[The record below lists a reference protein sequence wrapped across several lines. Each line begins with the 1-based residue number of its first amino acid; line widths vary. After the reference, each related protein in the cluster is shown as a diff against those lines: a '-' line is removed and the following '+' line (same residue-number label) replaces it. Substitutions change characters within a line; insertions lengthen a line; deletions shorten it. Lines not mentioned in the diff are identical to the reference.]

1 LCGDFEQVVLL
12 DVACC
17 VGCVELLKMAVS
29 VELLKMAVG
38 VELLKSGR
46 W

>member
-1 LCGDFEQVVLL
+1 MDGICRLCGDFEQVVLL

-17 VGCVELLKMAVS
+17 VGCVELLKMAV
-29 VELLKMAVG
+29 G